1 MDNLVSRPASA
12 AARLRAAL
20 ETIADA
26 LAVPKLEALLNVES
40 ALTAAI
46 AALPTIRT
54 LDAAGRVE
62 AKADLLA
69 AQVALARCHRLGGAL
84 GHFVRMSLDLRGQS
98 IGYEPG
104 RGAAATLSGRA
115 FQTRA

>member
-1 MDNLVSRPASA
+1 MNNFATRPATA

-26 LAVPKLEALLNVES
+26 LVAPKLEALLNVES

-46 AALPTIRT
+46 SALPTIRS

-62 AKADLLA
+62 ARADLEA
-69 AQVALARCHRLGGAL
+69 AQAALARCHRLGGAL
-84 GHFVRMSLDLRGQS
+84 GDFVRMSLDLRGQS
-98 IGYEPG
+98 FGYEPG
-104 RGAAATLSGRA
+104 RGAAATLSGR
-115 FQTRA
+115 